1 MSCSVDIFIKKILI
15 FTKFNATNKTVWLDE
30 WFFHQNNW
38 IGKKERKKICE
49 SHFLFFVK
57 TNGKYK
63 NYFCEIIGIEIQTRI
78 LKGLG
83 LTVAQ
88 LEIRVVI

>member
-1 MSCSVDIFIKKILI
+1 MFSCSVDILIKKTKFLI
-15 FTKFNATNKTVWLDE
+15 FTKFNATNKTRLVIG
-30 WFFHQNNW
+30 FF
-38 IGKKERKKICE
+38 IGLERKKISE

-57 TNGKYK
+57 TIGKYK

-83 LTVAQ
+83 LTVAK